1 MTWMCVFILRIKS
14 SSSWMEALSRMRHEN
29 SDASVVP
36 SARTVIIIW
45 STLVCSRCGEQD
57 GTQRMSKGAESQASG
72 VERRTWNADVLN
84 VPLVI
89 RQSSKPLEEKSVK
102 AETRPP
108 RVRCQSRT

>member
-1 MTWMCVFILRIKS
+1 
-14 SSSWMEALSRMRHEN
+14 METDGGGEPVSAPTHRWRTALGERKGVRS
-29 SDASVVP
+29 AP
-36 SARTVIIIW
+36 S
-45 STLVCSRCGEQD
+45 LDD
-57 GTQRMSKGAESQASG
+57 GVERQVMSKGAESQASG

-89 RQSSKPLEEKSVK
+89 RQSSKPLDEKSVK